1 MDYRNTSTKKIISS
15 FLSSSLSSSISSVS
29 SSITSN
35 YATQNSESAS
45 TSEISAG
52 TASTPTPEDETE
64 KNREKIESDLKNWQ
78 DKFSKAADKGA
89 EDLDERVKDITNH
102 QIERQVHGVG
112 RSLVIQ
118 LEESSASETKKL
130 KEAIREIIRS
140 IPHEK
145 SNDDVER
152 AENELAKATR
162 GAGLAVKVKAQALRF
177 WRKGFEEETLSLV
190 QAASKSTL
198 EVIDN
203 IRDLGLQEIGMRW
216 AWMEGVTYKD
226 WSNYHLLK
234 KTFDKSRNQVEEVA
248 RDHDGLRKTSEA
260 AAEVE
265 NQGMLVAEEAAVE
278 LGRLKEVGKWKIHA
292 GDLSDDFS
300 TRYVPAAV
308 AAAGS
313 NIVDKISAAGEK
325 IAGQSRDSL
334 NSVLDDVFN
343 DGNEGDRISA
353 AKDKINQIVAGA
365 SEAIIGTPVPAYESI
380 ASIASESLENAASAV
395 SKIML
400 KSSTPLTESASSAMS
415 SISSSASSAA
425 SVASKKIFA
434 GAMAQKV
441 EKQEP
446 IFDDEIVDDSEEA
459 YSEKFKSIVDEG
471 GDRFADVTKAVSDA
485 LLRHKTEQGSVQSL
499 SAVADE
505 QYSRAIAAASSVL
518 YGTQQGTAESIT
530 SLAGRKYA
538 EAVAA

>member
-1 MDYRNTSTKKIISS
+1 M
-15 FLSSSLSSSISSVS
+15 SSSIA
-29 SSITSN
+29 SN
-35 YATQNSESAS
+35 YATQSLES
-45 TSEISAG
+45 TSISEVSVG
-52 TASTPTPEDETE
+52 TASTPTPDYEAE

-78 DKFSKAADKGA
+78 DKFAKAADKGA
-89 EDLDERVKDITNH
+89 EDLEERVKEITDH
-102 QIERQVHGVG
+102 QIESQVHGVG

-130 KEAIREIIRS
+130 KEAIREIIRN
-140 IPHEK
+140 IPSDK
-145 SNDDVER
+145 SKEDFER
-152 AENELAKATR
+152 AENQLAKATR
-162 GAGLAVKVKAQALRF
+162 SAGLAVKAKAQALRS

-234 KTFDKSRNQVEEVA
+234 KTFDKSRNQVEEAA
-248 RDHDGLRKTSEA
+248 RDHYGLRKTSEA

-265 NQGMLVAEEAAVE
+265 NQGMLAAEEAAIY

-300 TRYVPAAV
+300 TRHIPAA
-308 AAAGS
+308 AAAAS
-313 NIVDKISAAGEK
+313 SDIVDKISAVAEK
-325 IAGQSRDSL
+325 MASPARDRL
-334 NSVLDDVFN
+334 NSVLGGVFN
-343 DGNEGDRISA
+343 DANEADSVSA
-353 AKDKINQIVAGA
+353 AKGKIDQIVAGA
-365 SEAIIGTPVPAYESI
+365 SEAIISTPIPAYESI
-380 ASIASESLENAASAV
+380 VSAASESLDLAASALLRA
-395 SKIML
+395 MPE
-400 KSSTPLTESASSAMS
+400 SSTPLTESASSAVS
-415 SISSSASSAA
+415 WISSSASSAA
-425 SVASKKIFA
+425 SVASEKVFA

-441 EKQEP
+441 EKQQP
-446 IFDDEIVDDSEEA
+446 IFDDEIFDDNEEI
-459 YSEKFKSIVDEG
+459 YSGKIKSIVDKAS
-471 GDRFADVTKAVSDA
+471 DRYADVTKAVSDA
-485 LLRHKTEQGSVQSL
+485 LLQQKSEKGSVQSL
-499 SAVADE
+499 SSIADE

-530 SLAGRKYA
+530 SLAGSKYA

>member
-1 MDYRNTSTKKIISS
+1 M
-15 FLSSSLSSSISSVS
+15 SSVS
-29 SSITSN
+29 SSIASN
-35 YATQNSESAS
+35 YATQNEETLSISEV
-45 TSEISAG
+45 SAG
-52 TASTPTPEDETE
+52 TASTLTPEQEAE
-64 KNREKIESDLKNWQ
+64 KNREKIESDIKNWQ
-78 DKFSKAADKGA
+78 DKFAKAADKGA
-89 EDLDERVKDITNH
+89 EDLEERVKEITDR
-102 QIERQVHGVG
+102 QIESQVHGVG
-112 RSLVIQ
+112 RSLVVE
-118 LEESSASETKKL
+118 LEESSASETNKL
-130 KEAIREIIRS
+130 KDAIKEIIHN
-140 IPHEK
+140 IPSDK
-145 SNDDVER
+145 SKEDFEQ
-152 AENELAKATR
+152 AENELSKATR
-162 GAGLAVKVKAQALRF
+162 NAGLAIKDKAQALRS

-234 KTFDKSRNQVEEVA
+234 KTFDKWRNQVEEA
-248 RDHDGLRKTSEA
+248 AHEHDGLQKTSEA

-265 NQGMLVAEEAAVE
+265 NRGMVVAEAAAAD

-300 TRYVPAAV
+300 TRYVPAAA

-313 NIVDKISAAGEK
+313 DIVDKIIVAGEK
-325 IAGQSRDSL
+325 VASRPRDSL
-334 NSVLDDVFN
+334 NSVLGEVFN
-343 DGNEGDRISA
+343 NGDEAESVVSA
-353 AKDKINQIVAGA
+353 AKGKFDQIVAGA

-380 ASIASESLENAASAV
+380 ASAASESFNSAASAI
-395 SKIML
+395 SNAMHG
-400 KSSTPLTESASSAMS
+400 SSNALTESVSSAMS
-415 SISSSASSAA
+415 SVSSSASSAA
-425 SVASKKIFA
+425 SVASKKVFA

-446 IFDDEIVDDSEEA
+446 IFDEEIDDDSEET
-459 YSEKFKSIVDEG
+459 YSEKLKSIVDRA
-471 GDRFADVTKAVSDA
+471 GDRYADVTKAVSDA
-485 LLRHKTEQGSVQSL
+485 LLQQTSKQGSVQSL
-499 SAVADE
+499 TSVADE

-530 SLAGRKYA
+530 SLAGSKYA